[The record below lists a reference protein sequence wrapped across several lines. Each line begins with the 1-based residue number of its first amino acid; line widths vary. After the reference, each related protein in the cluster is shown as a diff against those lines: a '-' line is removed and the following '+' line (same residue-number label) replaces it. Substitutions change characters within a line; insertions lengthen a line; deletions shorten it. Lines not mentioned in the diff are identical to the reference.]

1 MAETMRFSTF
11 FSKQARKPSGW
22 FGRLVMPKSFDIGN
36 ERLNRLVYEV
46 LMPQPGDHILDLGC
60 GTGKL
65 VHKIAC
71 RTDSCVVEGLDFPE
85 TMVAIARRRNRG
97 HISGAK
103 AVIHMGGVNRSPFQ
117 ADSFTKICSV
127 NTIYFWLDF
136 QSTARKILRLL
147 VPGGMLVL
155 GFEDRF
161 QMDQRPLDPDVF
173 RIFEAAEVESILINT
188 GFVRDVATRS
198 NEKGSSVFHCT
209 VATRHEGPI

>member
-1 MAETMRFSTF
+1 
-11 FSKQARKPSGW
+11 
-22 FGRLVMPKSFDIGN
+22 VMSRIFDIGH
-36 ERLNRLVYEV
+36 ERLNRLVYEI
-46 LMPQPGDHILDLGC
+46 LMPQPGDHILDLGS

-71 RTDSCVVEGLDFPE
+71 RTDGCVVEGLDFSE

-97 HISGAK
+97 YISSAK
-103 AVIHMGGVNRSPFQ
+103 AVIHMGDIDRMPLQ
-117 ADSFTKICSV
+117 AGSFTKICSV
-127 NTIYFWLDF
+127 NTIYFWSDL

-161 QMDQRPLDPDVF
+161 QMDQRPLDPGIF
-173 RIFEAAEVESILINT
+173 RTFEVAEMETILINT
-188 GFVRDVATRS
+188 ALVRDVTTRS
-198 NEKGSSVFHCT
+198 IKKGSSVFHWA